1 MAGEATMDASDFFH
15 TIVKGNYDDFN
26 GHPSDL
32 RRLWNAI
39 VSMNTVAEYV
49 ALDRMGYSP
58 TSRKI
63 LDQKANEIRHNSPG
77 LSDLQFCA
85 NTFKHVRKIT
95 KDHFPSEFTTVPS
108 STGVSPDDT
117 TTWKIDL
124 EPHALRSRDAHSHD
138 VVQVLHQAFSTLAG
152 FPELTF
158 AGS

>member
-1 MAGEATMDASDFFH
+1 MDAAEFFH
-15 TIVKGNYDDFN
+15 TVVKGNYDEFN
-26 GHPSDL
+26 GYPNDL

-39 VSMNTVAEYV
+39 VSMNTVAEYL

-63 LDQKANEIRHNSPG
+63 LDQKANEIRDNFRG

-95 KDHFPSEFTTVPS
+95 KDPSQSELTTV
-108 STGVSPDDT
+108 STSTAISPDDIE
-117 TTWKIDL
+117 TWKIDL

-138 VVQVLHQAFSTLAG
+138 VVQVLHQAFATLAG
-152 FPELTF
+152 FPELTHTER
-158 AGS
+158 